1 MTKIKNV
8 AHPERMT
15 LQNFLLCTSGRAWL
29 KHLEVKMIGVKALAI
44 VVLLVGGTSLALAQN
59 GPATGNEPPV
69 AGGAAGNPIL
79 DAQGSGAPARH
90 ATRHHRSIYMS
101 ARSHKGS
108 KMNTTK

>member
-59 GPATGNEPPV
+59 GPATGYEPPV

-79 DAQGSGAPARH
+79 DAQGLEPRLVTRRDTTEASTCRQGA
-90 ATRHHRSIYMS
+90 
-101 ARSHKGS
+101 
-108 KMNTTK
+108 TKAQR

>member
-1 MTKIKNV
+1 
-8 AHPERMT
+8 MT
-15 LQNFLLCTSGRAWL
+15 LQKLSLVRVRVSAAQA
-29 KHLEVKMIGVKALAI
+29 LEVKMTSVKALAI
-44 VVLLVGGTSLALAQN
+44 IALLVGGTSLALAQN
-59 GPATGNEPPV
+59 GPATGYEPPV